1 MKELEFWATRY
12 QKQAQWTEQTR
23 QFILKIINLPPQ
35 AKILEVGCG
44 SLAVLKEYE
53 LDGHKTFGVDID
65 YSILNFANHQSTS
78 KLINSDGYFLPF
90 LENYFDLCFCHYLL
104 LWLQEPIK
112 LLQEMKRV
120 TKKSGWICCFAEPDY
135 VARIDSPTPLEK
147 LGEVQNQSLFKQGIY
162 LATGRH
168 IAGWLSDVNLTDIS
182 WGIIGAHQTG
192 TSQDNQENEW
202 QTTKKDVKPYLSS
215 DNLNFYRQIEIEAQS
230 QGIRVLFIPTFY
242 AYAKNNID

>member
-23 QFILKIINLPPQ
+23 QFILNEIDLPQQ
-35 AKILEVGCG
+35 ARILEVGCG

-53 LDGHKTFGVDID
+53 LVGHKTFGVDID
-65 YSILNFANHQSTS
+65 YSILDFANHQSSS
-78 KLINSDGYFLPF
+78 KLVNSDGYSLPF
-90 LENYFDLCFCHYLL
+90 LDNYFDLCFCHYLL
-104 LWLQEPIK
+104 LWLQQPII

-135 VARIDSPTPLEK
+135 LARIDSPTPLEK
-147 LGEVQNQSLFKQGIY
+147 LGEVQNQSLSKQGIN

-168 IAGWLSDVNLTDIS
+168 IAGWLSEVNLTDIS
-182 WGIIGAHQTG
+182 WGILGAYNSG
-192 TSQDNQENEW
+192 TSPNTQENEW
-202 QTTKKDVKPYLSS
+202 ETTKNDVEPYLSL
-215 DNLNFYRQIEIEAQS
+215 DKLNFYRQIEIEAQS

-242 AYAKNNID
+242 AYAKK